1 MEEKKEEEEKI
12 EEENNIGNNVENN
25 INNLNNINNINNNIS
40 INHLK
45 NNRKLKICCLTWNM
59 HGLLPNQQE
68 VQKLLNPHKNYD
80 IYAIGSEECLRS
92 IFKSLFYSDKS
103 EWETRLQ
110 NYFGNNYVLIASE
123 TLCAIHLIIF
133 IRSTLIKDV
142 SKVKVNTVKT
152 GAKNLLGNKGA
163 VGICFNIFNLSIM
176 IINCHLAALQGRSE
190 QRNIDFERCVTQM
203 NSNYKSFDFIILMGD
218 LNYRLN
224 NLNIDMNRIQKEH
237 LLFLNYDQLK
247 NEKNLKR
254 LNMLGFHE
262 GEIYFKPTFKYWN
275 NTSNFQY
282 IDTHDI
288 DQAPAW
294 TDRILYKKNETGN
307 NVLDVKQEKYDS
319 MHYIEMSDHKPVY
332 SYFTLSFI

>member
-1 MEEKKEEEEKI
+1 MMEEEKN
-12 EEENNIGNNVENN
+12 ED
-25 INNLNNINNINNNIS
+25 NNNNMFQEKKKIEG
-40 INHLK
+40 
-45 NNRKLKICCLTWNM
+45 KLKICCLTWNM
-59 HGLLPNQQE
+59 HGLIPTEEE
-68 VQKLLNPHKNYD
+68 VEKLLNPHLNYD

-103 EWETRLQ
+103 EWELKLQ
-110 NYFGNNYVLIASE
+110 KYFGNNYVLMASE
-123 TLCAIHLIIF
+123 TLCAIHLVIF
-133 IRSTLIKDV
+133 IRSSLIKDV
-142 SKVKVNTVKT
+142 SKVKVNYVKT

-163 VGICFNIFNLSIM
+163 VGISFSIFNINIM

-190 QRNIDFERCVTQM
+190 QRNIDFARCVTRM
-203 NSNYKSFDFIILMGD
+203 NDNYQSFDFIILMGD

-224 NLNIDMNRIQKEH
+224 NLSIDMNMIQQDH

-254 LNMLGFHE
+254 LNLLGFKE

-282 IDTHDI
+282 IDTHNI

-294 TDRILYKKNETGN
+294 TDRILYKKNETCRN
-307 NVLDVKQEKYDS
+307 IIDIKQEKYDS
-319 MHYIEMSDHKPVY
+319 MHDITMSDHKPVY
-332 SYFTLSFI
+332 SYFTLNFV

>member
-1 MEEKKEEEEKI
+1 MEEEKKTD
-12 EEENNIGNNVENN
+12 
-25 INNLNNINNINNNIS
+25 INNDNDNFSSTYIR
-40 INHLK
+40 K
-45 NNRKLKICCLTWNM
+45 DRKLKICCLTWNM
-59 HGLLPNQQE
+59 HGQLPSSEE
-68 VQKLLNPHKNYD
+68 VKLLLNPHKNFD

-92 IFKSLFYSDKS
+92 IFKSLFYSDKT

-110 NYFGNNYVLIASE
+110 DYFGKDYTLIKNE
-123 TLCAIHLIIF
+123 TLCAIHLIVF
-133 IRSTLIKDV
+133 IRSSLIENV
-142 SKVKVNTVKT
+142 SQIESNTIKT

-163 VGICFNIFNLSIM
+163 VGIWFNIYNLSIL

-203 NSNYKSFDFIILMGD
+203 TSDYKNFDFIVLMGD

-224 NLNIDMNRIQKEH
+224 NLDIDMKRIQKEH

-254 LNMLGFHE
+254 LNLLGFNE

-294 TDRILYKKNETGN
+294 TDRILYKKNITKRN
-307 NVLDVKQEKYDS
+307 YLDVKQDKYDS
-319 MHYIEMSDHKPVY
+319 MHNIEMSDHKPVF
-332 SYFTLSFI
+332 SYFTLNFV